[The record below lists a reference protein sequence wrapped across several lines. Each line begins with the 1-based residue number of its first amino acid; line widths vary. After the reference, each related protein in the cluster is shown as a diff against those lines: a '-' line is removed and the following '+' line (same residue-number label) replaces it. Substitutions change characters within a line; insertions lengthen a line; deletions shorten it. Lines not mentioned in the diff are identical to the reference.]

1 LSDITT
7 RQTIRSILNPVFI
20 LALVIGTVSVSS
32 AQVDRAG
39 LNGTVLDASGKALPG
54 AKITALQT
62 ATGLYRETVSS
73 SSGRYD
79 IPELPIGSYRLSYT
93 APGFSEEIIDGI
105 QQTIGHTRTL
115 NVTLSVAGM
124 VQQVTVSDVA
134 SQLDETSASLGA
146 RIEPIQVKQLPLN
159 GRDWSTLTALVP
171 GAVDTGGSN
180 QRSIRFAWR
189 SD

>member
-1 LSDITT
+1 M
-7 RQTIRSILNPVFI
+7 F
-20 LALVIGTVSVSS
+20 SVSS

-62 ATGLYRETVSS
+62 ANGLYRETVSS

-93 APGFSEEIIDGI
+93 APGFQEKIIDGI

-115 NVTLSVAGM
+115 NVTLSVAGV
-124 VQQVTVSDVA
+124 VQPVGAPSRSEQDSCTV
-134 SQLDETSASLGA
+134 
-146 RIEPIQVKQLPLN
+146 
-159 GRDWSTLTALVP
+159 
-171 GAVDTGGSN
+171 
-180 QRSIRFAWR
+180 
-189 SD
+189 